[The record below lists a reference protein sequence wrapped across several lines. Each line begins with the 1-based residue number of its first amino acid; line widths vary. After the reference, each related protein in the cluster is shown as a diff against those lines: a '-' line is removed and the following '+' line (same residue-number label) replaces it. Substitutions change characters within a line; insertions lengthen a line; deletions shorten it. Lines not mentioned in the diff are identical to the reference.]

1 MLFGSRFLFLNTV
14 VKFIR
19 GFSGGSVVKESACRR
34 SRRRRCGFDSWVGEI
49 PWRRK
54 WQPTPVIL
62 PGKSYGQ
69 RKLAG
74 YSPWDRKKVGPN
86 LATTQQQKFTRCKMT
101 HFNHSKRY
109 NSILRSFT
117 MLFNHYW
124 YLFSRNFDHPKGNR
138 ASIKQSLPISLPLPP
153 RTNCFLSG
161 DLPILDIL
169 YPRNQTICGLLYLT
183 SFTYYDVFKVHLCCS
198 T

>member
-1 MLFGSRFLFLNTV
+1 MQATQEIWVRFL
-14 VKFIR
+14 
-19 GFSGGSVVKESACRR
+19 
-34 SRRRRCGFDSWVGEI
+34 SWED
-49 PWRRK
+49 PLEKK

-62 PGKSYGQ
+62 PEKSYGQ

-74 YSPWDRKKVGPN
+74 YSPWDCKRVGHN
-86 LATTQQQKFTRCKMT
+86 LATKQQKFTRCKMT

-109 NSILRSFT
+109 NSILQSFT

-124 YLFSRNFDHPKGNR
+124 YLFSRRFWSPQRKP

-161 DLPILDIL
+161 DLPILDVL

-183 SFTYYDVFKVHLCCS
+183 SFT
-198 T
+198 